1 MKTKLYVLIA
11 VFFMSLGVN
20 AQIDR
25 SQQPKPGPA
34 PKIALEK
41 PQEFELK
48 NGLKVLVVENHKLPR
63 VSFNLAFDR
72 EPIVEGEKAGVSSL
86 AAGLLGNGSTNISKD
101 AFNEEVDFLGAS
113 LNFGASSAFASSLS
127 KYFPRILEL
136 MADAAINPNFTE
148 EEFQKEKEK
157 LLTGLKSQ
165 EKDVSAMAGRV
176 QSAIAYGKEHPYGEF
191 ATEET
196 VNKVGLED
204 AKKFYQTYFN
214 PNNAYLVIIGDV
226 DTKAVKK
233 LVKKHFNSW
242 EKGAQVLTNWKN
254 PVAASQA
261 TINFIDMPN
270 AVQSEVSVQNVVNLQ
285 MKDPD
290 YLPTLMAN
298 RILGGGG
305 SARLFQNLREDKA
318 YTYGSYSSIGNSKY
332 VPSRFRAYAS
342 VRNAVTDSAA
352 VQILEEIQ
360 KITSE
365 PVTQK
370 ELDAAKAT
378 YVGNF
383 VMALER
389 PSTIANY
396 ALNIETE
403 GLSKDFYKTYL
414 ERINAITIADV
425 QQAAGKYFSTENTQ
439 VVVTGKGK
447 EVLENLEKMTFQG
460 KKLPVNYFNTNADQ
474 VEKPEYKM
482 ELPAGVTA
490 QSVIDQYIDAIGG
503 RTVLE
508 KVKTVSIFASGEVQ
522 GMALNFQLI
531 RTSDNQFMQNIEMMG
546 RSMSKQVFNGENG
559 YAMMQGQKMDLDPQ
573 QAAMIKDEAQPF
585 YELHL
590 DPEAISLEGV
600 EKIDGE
606 NAYKVKV
613 SGNRVAFYNVASGQK
628 VQEITTTE
636 MMGQTIE
643 STMKFG
649 NYKEA
654 SGIMFPFYLGQMMGP
669 QLIEFNIDKVEVNSG
684 VTAEDFN

>member
-1 MKTKLYVLIA
+1 MKKIILSLVIALTTVSLY
-11 VFFMSLGVN
+11 

-25 SQQPKPGPA
+25 TTMPEAGPA
-34 PKIALEK
+34 PTINLEE
-41 PQEFELK
+41 PTRFDLK
-48 NGLKVLVVENHKLPR
+48 NGLTVMVVENHKLPR
-63 VSFNLAFDR
+63 VSIQLSIDNPPSL
-72 EPIVEGEKAGVSSL
+72 EGEKAGVSSL

-196 VNKVGLED
+196 VNKVSLED

-254 PVAASQA
+254 PVASNEA

-360 KITSE
+360 KITAE

-403 GLSKDFYKTYL
+403 GLPKDFYKTYL
-414 ERINAITIADV
+414 ERINAITVADV

-460 KKLPVNYFNTNADQ
+460 KKLPVKYFNTNADQ

-490 QSVIDQYIDAIGG
+490 QSVIENYLDAIGG
-503 RTVLE
+503 RAVLE

-559 YAMMQGQKMDLDPQ
+559 YAMMQGQKMDLNPQ

-590 DPEAISLEGV
+590 NPEAISLEGI
-600 EKIDGE
+600 EKVDGE
-606 NAYKVKV
+606 KAYKVKV
-613 SGNRVAFYNVASGQK
+613 SSNRVAFYNVTSGQK
-628 VQEITTTE
+628 IQEITTTE

-649 NYKEA
+649 DYKEA

-669 QLIEFNIDKVEVNSG
+669 QLIEFTIEKIDVNSG
-684 VTAEDFN
+684 VTTEDFN

>member
-1 MKTKLYVLIA
+1 MKKIILSLVIALTTVSLY
-11 VFFMSLGVN
+11 

-25 SQQPKPGPA
+25 TRMPEAGPA
-34 PKIALEK
+34 PTINLEE
-41 PQEFELK
+41 PTRFELK
-48 NGLKVLVVENHKLPR
+48 NGLTVMVVENHKLPR
-63 VSFNLAFDR
+63 VSIQLSIDNPPSL
-72 EPIVEGEKAGVSSL
+72 EGEKAGVSSL

-196 VNKVGLED
+196 VNKVSLED

-242 EKGAQVLTNWKN
+242 EKGAQVFTNWKN
-254 PVAASQA
+254 PVASNEA

-396 ALNIETE
+396 ALNVETE
-403 GLSKDFYKTYL
+403 GLPKDFYKTYL
-414 ERINAITIADV
+414 ERINAITVADV
-425 QQAAGKYFSTENTQ
+425 QQAARKYFSTENTQ

-460 KKLPVNYFNTNADQ
+460 KKLPVKYFNTNADQ

-490 QSVIDQYIDAIGG
+490 QSVIENYLNAIGG
-503 RTVLE
+503 RAILE

-559 YAMMQGQKMDLDPQ
+559 YAMMQGQKMDLNPQ

-590 DPEAISLEGV
+590 DPEAISLEGI
-600 EKIDGE
+600 EKVDGE

-628 VQEITTTE
+628 IQEITTTE

-649 NYKEA
+649 DYKEA

-669 QLIEFNIDKVEVNSG
+669 QLIEFTIEKIDVNSG

>member
-1 MKTKLYVLIA
+1 MKKIILSLVIALTTVSLY
-11 VFFMSLGVN
+11 

-25 SQQPKPGPA
+25 TRMPEAGPA
-34 PKIALEK
+34 PTINLEE
-41 PQEFELK
+41 PTRFELK
-48 NGLKVLVVENHKLPR
+48 NGLTVMVVENHKLPR
-63 VSFNLAFDR
+63 VSIQLSIDNPPSL
-72 EPIVEGEKAGVSSL
+72 EGEKAGVSSL

-196 VNKVGLED
+196 VNKVSLED

-254 PVAASQA
+254 PVASNEA

-403 GLSKDFYKTYL
+403 GLPKDFYKTYL
-414 ERINAITIADV
+414 ERINAITVADV
-425 QQAAGKYFSTENTQ
+425 QQAARKYFSTENTQ

-460 KKLPVNYFNTNADQ
+460 KKLPVKYFNTNADQ

-490 QSVIDQYIDAIGG
+490 QSVIENYLDAIGG
-503 RTVLE
+503 RAVLE

-559 YAMMQGQKMDLDPQ
+559 YAMMQGQKMDLNPQ

-590 DPEAISLEGV
+590 DPEAISLEGI
-600 EKIDGE
+600 EKVDGE

-613 SGNRVAFYNVASGQK
+613 SGNRVAFYNVANGQK
-628 VQEITTTE
+628 IQEITTTE

-649 NYKEA
+649 DYKEA

-669 QLIEFNIDKVEVNSG
+669 QLIEFTIEKIDVNSG

>member
-1 MKTKLYVLIA
+1 MKKIILSLVIALTTVSLY
-11 VFFMSLGVN
+11 

-25 SQQPKPGPA
+25 TRMPEAGPA
-34 PKIALEK
+34 PTINLEE
-41 PQEFELK
+41 PTRFELK
-48 NGLKVLVVENHKLPR
+48 NGLTVMVVENHKLPR
-63 VSFNLAFDR
+63 VSIQLSIDNPPSL
-72 EPIVEGEKAGVSSL
+72 EGEKAGVSSL

-196 VNKVGLED
+196 VNKVSLED

-254 PVAASQA
+254 PVASNEA

-403 GLSKDFYKTYL
+403 GLPKDFYKTYL
-414 ERINAITIADV
+414 ERINAITVADV
-425 QQAAGKYFSTENTQ
+425 QQAARKYFSTENTQ

-460 KKLPVNYFNTNADQ
+460 KKLPVKYFNTNADQ

-490 QSVIDQYIDAIGG
+490 QSVIENYLDAIGG
-503 RTVLE
+503 RAVLE

-559 YAMMQGQKMDLDPQ
+559 YAMMQGQKMDLNPQ

-590 DPEAISLEGV
+590 DPEAISLEGI
-600 EKIDGE
+600 EKVDGE

-628 VQEITTTE
+628 IQEITTTE

-649 NYKEA
+649 DYKEA

-669 QLIEFNIDKVEVNSG
+669 QLIEFTIEKIDVNSG

>member
-1 MKTKLYVLIA
+1 MKKIILSLVIALTTVSLY
-11 VFFMSLGVN
+11 

-25 SQQPKPGPA
+25 TTMPEAGPA
-34 PKIALEK
+34 PTINLEE
-41 PQEFELK
+41 PTRFELK
-48 NGLKVLVVENHKLPR
+48 NGLTVMVVENHKLPR
-63 VSFNLAFDR
+63 VSIQLSIDNPPSL
-72 EPIVEGEKAGVSSL
+72 EGEKAGVSSL

-196 VNKVGLED
+196 VNKVSLED

-226 DTKAVKK
+226 DTKGVKK

-254 PVAASQA
+254 PVASNEA

-270 AVQSEVSVQNVVNLQ
+270 AVQSEVSIQNVVNLQ

-352 VQILEEIQ
+352 VQIVEEIQ
-360 KITSE
+360 KITAE

-403 GLSKDFYKTYL
+403 GLPKDFYKTYL
-414 ERINAITIADV
+414 ERINAITVADV

-460 KKLPVNYFNTNADQ
+460 KKLPVKYFNTNADQ

-490 QSVIDQYIDAIGG
+490 QSVIENYLDAIGG
-503 RTVLE
+503 RAVLE

-559 YAMMQGQKMDLDPQ
+559 YAMMQGQKMDLNPQ

-590 DPEAISLEGV
+590 DPKAISLEGI
-600 EKIDGE
+600 EKVDGE

-613 SGNRVAFYNVASGQK
+613 SGNRVAFYNVTSGQK
-628 VQEITTTE
+628 IQEITTTE

-649 NYKEA
+649 DYKEA

-669 QLIEFNIDKVEVNSG
+669 QLIEFTIEKIEVNSG

>member
-1 MKTKLYVLIA
+1 MKKIILSLVIALTTVSLY
-11 VFFMSLGVN
+11 
-20 AQIDR
+20 AQKDR
-25 SQQPKPGPA
+25 TTMPEAGPA
-34 PKIALEK
+34 PTINLEE
-41 PQEFELK
+41 PTRFELK
-48 NGLKVLVVENHKLPR
+48 NGLTVMVVENHKLPR
-63 VSFNLAFDR
+63 VSIQLSIDNPPSL
-72 EPIVEGEKAGVSSL
+72 EGEKVGVSSL

-191 ATEET
+191 ATEES
-196 VNKVGLED
+196 VNKVSLED

-254 PVAASQA
+254 PVASNEA

-360 KITSE
+360 KITAE

-403 GLSKDFYKTYL
+403 GLPKDFYKTYL
-414 ERINAITIADV
+414 ERINAITVADV

-460 KKLPVNYFNTNADQ
+460 KKLPVKYFNTNADQ

-490 QSVIDQYIDAIGG
+490 QSVIENYLDAIGG
-503 RTVLE
+503 RGVLE

-559 YAMMQGQKMDLDPQ
+559 YAMMQGQKMDLNPQ

-590 DPEAISLEGV
+590 DPEAISLEGI
-600 EKIDGE
+600 EKVDGE
-606 NAYKVKV
+606 NAYKVRV
-613 SGNRVAFYNVASGQK
+613 SDNRVAFYNVTSGQK
-628 VQEITTTE
+628 IQEITTTE

-649 NYKEA
+649 DYKEA

-669 QLIEFNIDKVEVNSG
+669 QLIEFTIEKIEVNSG

>member
-1 MKTKLYVLIA
+1 MKKIILSLVIALTTVSLY
-11 VFFMSLGVN
+11 

-25 SQQPKPGPA
+25 TTMPEAGPA
-34 PKIALEK
+34 PTINLEE
-41 PQEFELK
+41 PTRFELK
-48 NGLKVLVVENHKLPR
+48 NGLTVMVVENHKLPR
-63 VSFNLAFDR
+63 VSIQLSIDNPPSL
-72 EPIVEGEKAGVSSL
+72 EGEKAGVSSL

-127 KYFPRILEL
+127 KYFPRVLEL

-165 EKDVSAMAGRV
+165 EKDVSAMASRV
-176 QSAIAYGKEHPYGEF
+176 QSAIAYGKDHPYGEF

-196 VNKVGLED
+196 VNKVSLED

-254 PVAASQA
+254 PVASKEA

-342 VRNAVTDSAA
+342 VRNTVTDSAA

-403 GLSKDFYKTYL
+403 GLPKDFYKTYL
-414 ERINAITIADV
+414 ERINAITVADV
-425 QQAAGKYFSTENTQ
+425 QQAARKFFSTENTQ

-460 KKLPVNYFNTNADQ
+460 KKLPVKYFNTNAEQ
-474 VEKPEYKM
+474 IEKPEYKM

-490 QSVIDQYIDAIGG
+490 QSVIENYLDAIGG
-503 RTVLE
+503 RAVLE

-559 YAMMQGQKMDLDPQ
+559 YAMMQGQKMDLNPQ

-585 YELHL
+585 YELYL
-590 DPEAISLEGV
+590 NPEAISLEGI

-613 SGNRVAFYNVASGQK
+613 SANRVAFYNVANGQK
-628 VQEITTTE
+628 VQEVTTTE

-649 NYKEA
+649 KYKEA

-669 QLIEFNIDKVEVNSG
+669 QLIEFTIEKIEVNSG

>member
-1 MKTKLYVLIA
+1 MKKIILSLVIALTTVSLY
-11 VFFMSLGVN
+11 

-25 SQQPKPGPA
+25 TRMPEAGPA
-34 PKIALEK
+34 PTINLEE
-41 PQEFELK
+41 PTRFELK
-48 NGLKVLVVENHKLPR
+48 NGLTVMVVENHKLPR
-63 VSFNLAFDR
+63 VSIQLSIDNPPSL
-72 EPIVEGEKAGVSSL
+72 EGEKAGVSSL

-196 VNKVGLED
+196 VNKVSLED

-254 PVAASQA
+254 PVASNEA

-403 GLSKDFYKTYL
+403 GLPKDFYKTYL
-414 ERINAITIADV
+414 ERINAITVADV

-460 KKLPVNYFNTNADQ
+460 KKLPVKYFNTNADQ

-490 QSVIDQYIDAIGG
+490 QSVIENYLDAIGG
-503 RTVLE
+503 RAVLE

-559 YAMMQGQKMDLDPQ
+559 YAMMQGQKMNLNPQ

-585 YELHL
+585 YELNL
-590 DPEAISLEGV
+590 DPEAISLEGI
-600 EKIDGE
+600 EKVDGE

-613 SGNRVAFYNVASGQK
+613 SGNRVAFYNVDSGQK
-628 VQEITTTE
+628 IQEITTTE

-649 NYKEA
+649 DYKEA

-669 QLIEFNIDKVEVNSG
+669 QLIEFTIEKIDVNSG

>member
-1 MKTKLYVLIA
+1 MKKIILSLVIALTTVSLY
-11 VFFMSLGVN
+11 

-25 SQQPKPGPA
+25 STMPEAGPA
-34 PKIALEK
+34 PTINLEE
-41 PQEFELK
+41 PIRFELK
-48 NGLKVLVVENHKLPR
+48 NGLTVMVVENHKLPR
-63 VSFNLAFDR
+63 VSIQLSIDNPPSL
-72 EPIVEGEKAGVSSL
+72 EGEKAGVSSL

-196 VNKVGLED
+196 VNKVSLED

-254 PVAASQA
+254 PVTASQA

-270 AVQSEVSVQNVVNLQ
+270 AVQSEVSVQNVVKLQ

-305 SARLFQNLREDKA
+305 SARLFQNLREEKA

-460 KKLPVNYFNTNADQ
+460 KKLPVKYFNTNADQ

-482 ELPAGVTA
+482 ELPAGGTA
-490 QSVIDQYIDAIGG
+490 QSVIDQY
-503 RTVLE
+503 
-508 KVKTVSIFASGEVQ
+508 
-522 GMALNFQLI
+522 
-531 RTSDNQFMQNIEMMG
+531 
-546 RSMSKQVFNGENG
+546 
-559 YAMMQGQKMDLDPQ
+559 
-573 QAAMIKDEAQPF
+573 
-585 YELHL
+585 
-590 DPEAISLEGV
+590 
-600 EKIDGE
+600 
-606 NAYKVKV
+606 
-613 SGNRVAFYNVASGQK
+613 
-628 VQEITTTE
+628 
-636 MMGQTIE
+636 
-643 STMKFG
+643 
-649 NYKEA
+649 
-654 SGIMFPFYLGQMMGP
+654 
-669 QLIEFNIDKVEVNSG
+669 
-684 VTAEDFN
+684 

>member
-1 MKTKLYVLIA
+1 MKKIILSLVIALTTVSLY
-11 VFFMSLGVN
+11 

-25 SQQPKPGPA
+25 STMPEAGPA
-34 PKIALEK
+34 PTINLEE
-41 PQEFELK
+41 PTRFELK
-48 NGLKVLVVENHKLPR
+48 NGLTVMVVENHKLPR
-63 VSFNLAFDR
+63 VSIQLSIDNPPSL
-72 EPIVEGEKAGVSSL
+72 EGEKAGVSSL

>member
-1 MKTKLYVLIA
+1 MKKIILSLVIALTTVSLY
-11 VFFMSLGVN
+11 

-25 SQQPKPGPA
+25 TTMPEAGPA
-34 PKIALEK
+34 PTINLEE
-41 PQEFELK
+41 PTRFELK
-48 NGLKVLVVENHKLPR
+48 NGLTVMVVENHKLPR
-63 VSFNLAFDR
+63 VSIQLSIDNPPSL
-72 EPIVEGEKAGVSSL
+72 EGEKAGVSSL

-196 VNKVGLED
+196 VNKVSLED

-254 PVAASQA
+254 PVASNEA

-360 KITSE
+360 KITAE

-403 GLSKDFYKTYL
+403 GLPKDFYKTYL
-414 ERINAITIADV
+414 ERINAITVADV

-460 KKLPVNYFNTNADQ
+460 KKLPVKYFNTNADQ

-490 QSVIDQYIDAIGG
+490 QSVIENYLDAIGG
-503 RTVLE
+503 RAVLE

-559 YAMMQGQKMDLDPQ
+559 YAMMQGQKMDLNPQ

-590 DPEAISLEGV
+590 DPEAISLEGI
-600 EKIDGE
+600 EKVDGE
-606 NAYKVKV
+606 NAYKVRV
-613 SGNRVAFYNVASGQK
+613 SDNRVAFYNVTSGQK
-628 VQEITTTE
+628 IQEITTTE

-649 NYKEA
+649 DYKEA

-669 QLIEFNIDKVEVNSG
+669 QLIEFTIEKIEVNSG

>member
-1 MKTKLYVLIA
+1 MKKIILSLVIALTTVSLY
-11 VFFMSLGVN
+11 

-25 SQQPKPGPA
+25 TTMPEAGPA
-34 PKIALEK
+34 PTINLEE
-41 PQEFELK
+41 PTRFELK
-48 NGLKVLVVENHKLPR
+48 NGLTVMVVENHKLPR
-63 VSFNLAFDR
+63 VSIQLSIDNPPSL
-72 EPIVEGEKAGVSSL
+72 EGEKAGVSSL

-196 VNKVGLED
+196 VNKVSLED

-254 PVAASQA
+254 PVASNEA

-403 GLSKDFYKTYL
+403 GLPKDFYKTYL
-414 ERINAITIADV
+414 ERINAITVADV

-460 KKLPVNYFNTNADQ
+460 KKLPVKYFNTNADQ

-490 QSVIDQYIDAIGG
+490 QSVIENYLDAIGG
-503 RTVLE
+503 RAVLE

-559 YAMMQGQKMDLDPQ
+559 YAMMQGQKMDLNPQ

-585 YELHL
+585 YELNL
-590 DPEAISLEGV
+590 DPEAISLEGI
-600 EKIDGE
+600 EKVDGE

-613 SGNRVAFYNVASGQK
+613 SGNRVAFYNVDSGQK
-628 VQEITTTE
+628 IQEITTTE

-649 NYKEA
+649 DYKEA

-669 QLIEFNIDKVEVNSG
+669 QLIEFTIEKIDVNSG

>member
-1 MKTKLYVLIA
+1 M
-11 VFFMSLGVN
+11 
-20 AQIDR
+20 
-25 SQQPKPGPA
+25 
-34 PKIALEK
+34 
-41 PQEFELK
+41 
-48 NGLKVLVVENHKLPR
+48 VVENHKLPR
-63 VSFNLAFDR
+63 VSIQLSIDNPPSL
-72 EPIVEGEKAGVSSL
+72 EGEKAGVSSL

-196 VNKVGLED
+196 VNKVSLED

-254 PVAASQA
+254 PATASQA

-270 AVQSEVSVQNVVNLQ
+270 AVQSEVSVQNVVKLQ

-460 KKLPVNYFNTNADQ
+460 KKLPVKYFNTNADQ

-482 ELPAGVTA
+482 ELPAGVNA
-490 QSVIDQYIDAIGG
+490 QSVIDQYLDAIGG
-503 RTVLE
+503 RAVLE
-508 KVKTVSIFASGEVQ
+508 KVKTVAIFASGEVQ
-522 GMALNFQLI
+522 GM
-531 RTSDNQFMQNIEMMG
+531 
-546 RSMSKQVFNGENG
+546 
-559 YAMMQGQKMDLDPQ
+559 
-573 QAAMIKDEAQPF
+573 
-585 YELHL
+585 
-590 DPEAISLEGV
+590 
-600 EKIDGE
+600 
-606 NAYKVKV
+606 
-613 SGNRVAFYNVASGQK
+613 
-628 VQEITTTE
+628 
-636 MMGQTIE
+636 
-643 STMKFG
+643 
-649 NYKEA
+649 
-654 SGIMFPFYLGQMMGP
+654 
-669 QLIEFNIDKVEVNSG
+669 
-684 VTAEDFN
+684 

>member
-1 MKTKLYVLIA
+1 MKKIILSLVIALTTVSLY
-11 VFFMSLGVN
+11 

-25 SQQPKPGPA
+25 TRMPEAGPA
-34 PKIALEK
+34 PTINLEE
-41 PQEFELK
+41 PTRFELK
-48 NGLKVLVVENHKLPR
+48 NGLTVMVVENHKLPR
-63 VSFNLAFDR
+63 VSIQLSIDNPPSL
-72 EPIVEGEKAGVSSL
+72 EGEKAGVSSL

-196 VNKVGLED
+196 VNKVSLED

-254 PVAASQA
+254 PVASNEA

-403 GLSKDFYKTYL
+403 GLPKDFYKTYL
-414 ERINAITIADV
+414 ERINAITVADV

-460 KKLPVNYFNTNADQ
+460 KKLPVKYFNTNADQ

-490 QSVIDQYIDAIGG
+490 QSVIENYLDAIGG
-503 RTVLE
+503 RAVLE

-559 YAMMQGQKMDLDPQ
+559 YAMMQGQKMDLNPQ

-590 DPEAISLEGV
+590 DPEAISLEGI
-600 EKIDGE
+600 EKVDGE

-613 SGNRVAFYNVASGQK
+613 SGNRVAFYNVANGQK
-628 VQEITTTE
+628 IQEITTTE

-649 NYKEA
+649 DYKEA

-669 QLIEFNIDKVEVNSG
+669 QLIEFTIEKIDVNSG

>member
-1 MKTKLYVLIA
+1 MKKIILSLVIALTTVSLY
-11 VFFMSLGVN
+11 

-25 SQQPKPGPA
+25 TRMPEAGPA
-34 PKIALEK
+34 PTINLEE
-41 PQEFELK
+41 PTRFELK
-48 NGLKVLVVENHKLPR
+48 NGLTVMVVENHKLPR
-63 VSFNLAFDR
+63 VSIQLSIDNPPSL
-72 EPIVEGEKAGVSSL
+72 EGEKAGVSSL

-196 VNKVGLED
+196 VNKVSLED

-254 PVAASQA
+254 PVASNEA

-403 GLSKDFYKTYL
+403 GLPKDFYKTYL
-414 ERINAITIADV
+414 ERINAITVADV

-460 KKLPVNYFNTNADQ
+460 KKLPVKYFNTNADQ

-490 QSVIDQYIDAIGG
+490 QSVIENYLDAIGG
-503 RTVLE
+503 RAVLE

-559 YAMMQGQKMDLDPQ
+559 YAMMQGQKMDLNPQ

-590 DPEAISLEGV
+590 DPEAISLEGI
-600 EKIDGE
+600 EKVDGE

-613 SGNRVAFYNVASGQK
+613 SGNRVAFYNVDSGQK
-628 VQEITTTE
+628 IQEITTTE

-649 NYKEA
+649 DYKEA

-669 QLIEFNIDKVEVNSG
+669 QLIEFTIKKIDVNSG

>member
-1 MKTKLYVLIA
+1 MKKIILSLVIALTTVSLY
-11 VFFMSLGVN
+11 

-25 SQQPKPGPA
+25 TTMPEAGPA
-34 PKIALEK
+34 PTINLEE
-41 PQEFELK
+41 PTRFELK
-48 NGLKVLVVENHKLPR
+48 NGLTVMVVENHKLPR
-63 VSFNLAFDR
+63 VSIQLSIDNPPSL
-72 EPIVEGEKAGVSSL
+72 EGEKAGVSSL

-196 VNKVGLED
+196 VNKVSLED

-254 PVAASQA
+254 PVASNEA

-360 KITSE
+360 KITAE

-403 GLSKDFYKTYL
+403 GLPKDFYKTYL
-414 ERINAITIADV
+414 ERINAITVADV

-460 KKLPVNYFNTNADQ
+460 KKLPVKYFNTNADQ

-490 QSVIDQYIDAIGG
+490 QSVIENYLDAIGG
-503 RTVLE
+503 RAVLE

-559 YAMMQGQKMDLDPQ
+559 YAMMQGQKMDLNPQ

-590 DPEAISLEGV
+590 DPKAISLEGI
-600 EKIDGE
+600 EKVDGE
-606 NAYKVKV
+606 NAYKVRV
-613 SGNRVAFYNVASGQK
+613 SGNRVAFYNVTSGQK
-628 VQEITTTE
+628 IQEITTTE

-643 STMKFG
+643 ITIKFG
-649 NYKEA
+649 DYKEA
-654 SGIMFPFYLGQMMGP
+654 SGIKFPFYLGQMMGP
-669 QLIEFNIDKVEVNSG
+669 QLIEFTIEKIEVNSG

>member
-1 MKTKLYVLIA
+1 MKKIILSLVIALTTVSLY
-11 VFFMSLGVN
+11 

-25 SQQPKPGPA
+25 TRMPEAGPA
-34 PKIALEK
+34 PTINLEE
-41 PQEFELK
+41 PTRFELK
-48 NGLKVLVVENHKLPR
+48 NGLTVMVVENHKLPR
-63 VSFNLAFDR
+63 VSIQLSIDNPPSL
-72 EPIVEGEKAGVSSL
+72 EGEKAGVSSL

-196 VNKVGLED
+196 VNKVSLED

-254 PVAASQA
+254 PVASNEA

-403 GLSKDFYKTYL
+403 GLPKDFYKTYL
-414 ERINAITIADV
+414 ERINAITVADV

-460 KKLPVNYFNTNADQ
+460 KKLPVKYFNTNADQ

-490 QSVIDQYIDAIGG
+490 QSVIENYLDAIGG
-503 RTVLE
+503 RAVLE

-559 YAMMQGQKMDLDPQ
+559 YAMMQGQKMDLNPQ

-590 DPEAISLEGV
+590 DPEAISLEGI
-600 EKIDGE
+600 EKVDGE

-613 SGNRVAFYNVASGQK
+613 SGNRVAFYNVANGQK
-628 VQEITTTE
+628 IQEITTTE

-649 NYKEA
+649 DYKEA

-669 QLIEFNIDKVEVNSG
+669 QLIEFTIKKIDVNSG

>member
-1 MKTKLYVLIA
+1 MKKIILSLVIALTTVSLY
-11 VFFMSLGVN
+11 
-20 AQIDR
+20 AQKDR
-25 SQQPKPGPA
+25 TTMPEAGPA
-34 PKIALEK
+34 PTINLEE
-41 PQEFELK
+41 PTRFELK
-48 NGLKVLVVENHKLPR
+48 NGLTVMVVENHKLPR
-63 VSFNLAFDR
+63 VSIQLSIDNPPSL
-72 EPIVEGEKAGVSSL
+72 EGEKVGVSSL

-191 ATEET
+191 ATEES
-196 VNKVGLED
+196 VNKVSLED

-214 PNNAYLVIIGDV
+214 PNNAFLVIIGDV

-254 PVAASQA
+254 PVASNEA

-360 KITSE
+360 KITAE

-403 GLSKDFYKTYL
+403 GLPKDFYKTYL
-414 ERINAITIADV
+414 ERINAITVADV

-460 KKLPVNYFNTNADQ
+460 KKLPVKYFNTNADQ

-490 QSVIDQYIDAIGG
+490 QSVIENYLDAIGG
-503 RTVLE
+503 RGVLE

-559 YAMMQGQKMDLDPQ
+559 YAMMQGQKMDLNPQ

-590 DPEAISLEGV
+590 DPEAISLEGI
-600 EKIDGE
+600 EKVDGE
-606 NAYKVKV
+606 NAYKVRV
-613 SGNRVAFYNVASGQK
+613 SDNRVAFYNVTSGQK
-628 VQEITTTE
+628 IQEITTTE

-649 NYKEA
+649 DYKEA

-669 QLIEFNIDKVEVNSG
+669 QLIEFTIEKIEVNSG

>member
-1 MKTKLYVLIA
+1 MKKIILSLVIALTTVSLY
-11 VFFMSLGVN
+11 

-25 SQQPKPGPA
+25 TRMPEAGPA
-34 PKIALEK
+34 PTINLEE
-41 PQEFELK
+41 PTRFELK
-48 NGLKVLVVENHKLPR
+48 NGLTVMVVENHKLPR
-63 VSFNLAFDR
+63 VSIQLSIDNPPSL
-72 EPIVEGEKAGVSSL
+72 EGEKAGVSSL

-196 VNKVGLED
+196 VNKVSLED

-254 PVAASQA
+254 PVASNEA

-360 KITSE
+360 KITAE

-403 GLSKDFYKTYL
+403 GLPKDFYKTYL
-414 ERINAITIADV
+414 ERINAITVADV

-460 KKLPVNYFNTNADQ
+460 KKLPVKYFNTNADQ

-490 QSVIDQYIDAIGG
+490 QSVIENYLDAIGG
-503 RTVLE
+503 RAVLE

-559 YAMMQGQKMDLDPQ
+559 YAMMQGQKMDLNPQ

-590 DPEAISLEGV
+590 DPEAISLEGI
-600 EKIDGE
+600 EKVDGE
-606 NAYKVKV
+606 NAYKVRV
-613 SGNRVAFYNVASGQK
+613 SDNRVAFYNVTSGQK
-628 VQEITTTE
+628 IQEITTTE

-649 NYKEA
+649 DYKEA

-669 QLIEFNIDKVEVNSG
+669 QLIEFTIKKIDVNSG

>member
-1 MKTKLYVLIA
+1 MKKIILSLVIALTTVSLY
-11 VFFMSLGVN
+11 

-25 SQQPKPGPA
+25 TTMPEAGPA
-34 PKIALEK
+34 PTINLEE
-41 PQEFELK
+41 PTRFELK
-48 NGLKVLVVENHKLPR
+48 NGLTVMVVENHKLPR
-63 VSFNLAFDR
+63 VSIQLSIDNPPSL
-72 EPIVEGEKAGVSSL
+72 EGEKAGVSSL

-165 EKDVSAMAGRV
+165 EKDVSAMASRV
-176 QSAIAYGKEHPYGEF
+176 QSAIAYGKDHPYGEF

-196 VNKVGLED
+196 VNKVSLED

-254 PVAASQA
+254 PVASKEA

-342 VRNAVTDSAA
+342 VRNTVTDSAA

-403 GLSKDFYKTYL
+403 GLPKDFYKTYL
-414 ERINAITIADV
+414 ERINAITVADV
-425 QQAAGKYFSTENTQ
+425 QQAARKFFSTENTQ

-460 KKLPVNYFNTNADQ
+460 KKLPVKYFNTNAEKI
-474 VEKPEYKM
+474 EKPEYKM

-490 QSVIDQYIDAIGG
+490 QSVIENYLDAIGG
-503 RTVLE
+503 RAVLE

-559 YAMMQGQKMDLDPQ
+559 YAMMQGQKMDLNPQ

-585 YELHL
+585 YELYL
-590 DPEAISLEGV
+590 NPEAISLEGI

-613 SGNRVAFYNVASGQK
+613 SANRVAFYNVANGQK
-628 VQEITTTE
+628 VQEVTTTE

-649 NYKEA
+649 KYKEA

-669 QLIEFNIDKVEVNSG
+669 QLIEFTIEKIEVNSG

>member
-1 MKTKLYVLIA
+1 MKKIILSLVIALTTVSLY
-11 VFFMSLGVN
+11 

-25 SQQPKPGPA
+25 TTMPEAGPA
-34 PKIALEK
+34 PTINLEE
-41 PQEFELK
+41 PTRFELK
-48 NGLKVLVVENHKLPR
+48 NGLTVMVVENHKLPR
-63 VSFNLAFDR
+63 VSIQLSIDNPPSL
-72 EPIVEGEKAGVSSL
+72 EGEKAGVSSL

-196 VNKVGLED
+196 VNKVSLED

-242 EKGAQVLTNWKN
+242 EKGAQILTNWKN
-254 PVAASQA
+254 PVASNEA

-403 GLSKDFYKTYL
+403 GLPKDFYKTYL
-414 ERINAITIADV
+414 ERINAITVADV

-460 KKLPVNYFNTNADQ
+460 KKLPVKYFNTNADQ

-490 QSVIDQYIDAIGG
+490 QSVIENYLDAIGG
-503 RTVLE
+503 RAVLE

-559 YAMMQGQKMDLDPQ
+559 YAMMQGQKMNLNPQ

-590 DPEAISLEGV
+590 DPEAISLEGI
-600 EKIDGE
+600 EKVDGE

-613 SGNRVAFYNVASGQK
+613 SGNRVAFYNVDSGQK
-628 VQEITTTE
+628 IQEITTTE

-649 NYKEA
+649 DYKEA

-669 QLIEFNIDKVEVNSG
+669 QLIEFTIEKIDVNSG

>member
-1 MKTKLYVLIA
+1 MKKIILSLVIALTTVSLY
-11 VFFMSLGVN
+11 

-25 SQQPKPGPA
+25 TTMPEAGPA
-34 PKIALEK
+34 PTINLEE
-41 PQEFELK
+41 PTRFELK
-48 NGLKVLVVENHKLPR
+48 NGLTVMVVENHKLPR
-63 VSFNLAFDR
+63 VSIQLSIDNPPSL
-72 EPIVEGEKAGVSSL
+72 EGEKAGVSSL

-196 VNKVGLED
+196 VNKVSLED

-254 PVAASQA
+254 PVASNEA

-360 KITSE
+360 KITAE

-403 GLSKDFYKTYL
+403 GLPKDFYKTYL
-414 ERINAITIADV
+414 ERINAITVADV

-460 KKLPVNYFNTNADQ
+460 KKLPVKYFNTNADQ

-490 QSVIDQYIDAIGG
+490 QSVIENYLDAIGG
-503 RTVLE
+503 RAVLE

-559 YAMMQGQKMDLDPQ
+559 YAMMQGQKMDLNPQ

-590 DPEAISLEGV
+590 DPEAISLEGI
-600 EKIDGE
+600 EKVDGE

-613 SGNRVAFYNVASGQK
+613 SGNRVAFYNVTSGQK
-628 VQEITTTE
+628 IQEITTTE

-649 NYKEA
+649 DYKEA

-669 QLIEFNIDKVEVNSG
+669 QLIEFTIEKIDVNSG

>member
-1 MKTKLYVLIA
+1 MKKIILSLVIARTTVSLY
-11 VFFMSLGVN
+11 

-25 SQQPKPGPA
+25 TTMPEAGPA
-34 PKIALEK
+34 PTINLEE
-41 PQEFELK
+41 PTRFELK
-48 NGLKVLVVENHKLPR
+48 NGLTVMVVENHKLPR
-63 VSFNLAFDR
+63 VSIQLSIDNPPSL
-72 EPIVEGEKAGVSSL
+72 EGEKAGVSSL

-196 VNKVGLED
+196 VNKVSLED

-254 PVAASQA
+254 PVASNEA

-360 KITSE
+360 KITAE

-403 GLSKDFYKTYL
+403 GLPKDFYKTYL
-414 ERINAITIADV
+414 ERINAITVADV

-460 KKLPVNYFNTNADQ
+460 KKLPVKYFNTNADQ

-490 QSVIDQYIDAIGG
+490 QSVIENYLDAIGG
-503 RTVLE
+503 RAVLE

-559 YAMMQGQKMDLDPQ
+559 YAMMQGQKMDLNPQ

-590 DPEAISLEGV
+590 DPKAISLEGI
-600 EKIDGE
+600 EKVDGE

-613 SGNRVAFYNVASGQK
+613 SGNRVAFYNVTSGQK
-628 VQEITTTE
+628 IQEITTTE

-649 NYKEA
+649 DYKEA

-669 QLIEFNIDKVEVNSG
+669 QLIEYTIEKIEVNSG

>member
-1 MKTKLYVLIA
+1 MKKIILSLVIALTTVSLY
-11 VFFMSLGVN
+11 

-25 SQQPKPGPA
+25 TTMPEAGPA
-34 PKIALEK
+34 PTINLEE
-41 PQEFELK
+41 PTRFELK
-48 NGLKVLVVENHKLPR
+48 NGLTVMVVENHKLPR
-63 VSFNLAFDR
+63 VSIQLSIDNPPSL
-72 EPIVEGEKAGVSSL
+72 EGEKAGVSSL

-165 EKDVSAMAGRV
+165 EKDVSAMASRV
-176 QSAIAYGKEHPYGEF
+176 QSAIAYGKDHPYGEF

-196 VNKVGLED
+196 VNKVSLED

-254 PVAASQA
+254 PVASNEA

-360 KITSE
+360 KITAE

-403 GLSKDFYKTYL
+403 GLPKDFYKTYL
-414 ERINAITIADV
+414 ERINAITVADV
-425 QQAAGKYFSTENTQ
+425 QQAARKFFSTENTQ

-460 KKLPVNYFNTNADQ
+460 KKLPVKYFNTNADQ

-490 QSVIDQYIDAIGG
+490 QSVIENYLDAIGG
-503 RTVLE
+503 RAVLE

-559 YAMMQGQKMDLDPQ
+559 YAMMQGQKMDLNPQ

-585 YELHL
+585 YELYL
-590 DPEAISLEGV
+590 NPEAISLEGI

-613 SGNRVAFYNVASGQK
+613 SANRVAFYNVANGQK
-628 VQEITTTE
+628 VQEVTTTE

-649 NYKEA
+649 KYKEA

-669 QLIEFNIDKVEVNSG
+669 QLIEFTIEKIEVNSG

>member
-1 MKTKLYVLIA
+1 MKKIILSLVIALTTVSLY
-11 VFFMSLGVN
+11 

-25 SQQPKPGPA
+25 TRMPEAGPA
-34 PKIALEK
+34 PTINLEE
-41 PQEFELK
+41 PTRFELK
-48 NGLKVLVVENHKLPR
+48 NGLTVMVVENHKLPR
-63 VSFNLAFDR
+63 VSIQLSIDNPPSL
-72 EPIVEGEKAGVSSL
+72 EGEKAGVSSL

-196 VNKVGLED
+196 VNKVSLED

-254 PVAASQA
+254 PVASNEA

-403 GLSKDFYKTYL
+403 GLPKDFYKTYL
-414 ERINAITIADV
+414 ERINAITVADV

-460 KKLPVNYFNTNADQ
+460 KKLPVKYFNTNADQ

-490 QSVIDQYIDAIGG
+490 QSVIENYLDAIGG
-503 RTVLE
+503 RAVLE

-559 YAMMQGQKMDLDPQ
+559 YAMMQGQKMNLNPQ

-590 DPEAISLEGV
+590 DPEAISLEGI
-600 EKIDGE
+600 EKVDGE

-613 SGNRVAFYNVASGQK
+613 SGNRVAFYNVDSGQK
-628 VQEITTTE
+628 IQEITTTE

-649 NYKEA
+649 DYKEA

-669 QLIEFNIDKVEVNSG
+669 QLIEFTIEKIDVNSG

>member
-1 MKTKLYVLIA
+1 MKKIILSLVIALTTVSLY
-11 VFFMSLGVN
+11 

-25 SQQPKPGPA
+25 TTMPEAGPA
-34 PKIALEK
+34 PTINLEE
-41 PQEFELK
+41 PTRFDLK
-48 NGLKVLVVENHKLPR
+48 NGLTVMVVENHKLPR
-63 VSFNLAFDR
+63 VSIQLSIDNPPSL
-72 EPIVEGEKAGVSSL
+72 EGEKAGVSSL

-196 VNKVGLED
+196 VNKVSLED

-254 PVAASQA
+254 PVASNEA

-360 KITSE
+360 KITAE

-403 GLSKDFYKTYL
+403 GLPKDFYKTYL
-414 ERINAITIADV
+414 ERINAITVADV

-460 KKLPVNYFNTNADQ
+460 KKLPVKYFNTNADQ

-490 QSVIDQYIDAIGG
+490 QSVIENYLDAIGG
-503 RTVLE
+503 RAVLE

-559 YAMMQGQKMDLDPQ
+559 YAMMQGQKMDLNPQ

-590 DPEAISLEGV
+590 NPEAISLEGI
-600 EKIDGE
+600 EKVDGE

-613 SGNRVAFYNVASGQK
+613 SGNRVAFYNVTSGQK
-628 VQEITTTE
+628 IQEITTTE

-649 NYKEA
+649 DYKEA

-669 QLIEFNIDKVEVNSG
+669 QLIEFTIEKIDVNSG
-684 VTAEDFN
+684 VTTEDFN

>member
-1 MKTKLYVLIA
+1 MKKIILSLVIALTTVSLY
-11 VFFMSLGVN
+11 

-25 SQQPKPGPA
+25 TRMPEAGPA
-34 PKIALEK
+34 PTINLEE
-41 PQEFELK
+41 PTRFELK
-48 NGLKVLVVENHKLPR
+48 NGLTVMVVENHKLPR
-63 VSFNLAFDR
+63 VSIQLSIDNPPSL
-72 EPIVEGEKAGVSSL
+72 EGEKAGVSSL

-196 VNKVGLED
+196 VNKVSLED

-254 PVAASQA
+254 PVASNEA

-360 KITSE
+360 KITAE

-403 GLSKDFYKTYL
+403 GLPKDFYKTYL
-414 ERINAITIADV
+414 ERINAITVADV
-425 QQAAGKYFSTENTQ
+425 QQAARKYFSTENTQ

-460 KKLPVNYFNTNADQ
+460 KKLPVKYFNTNADQ

-490 QSVIDQYIDAIGG
+490 QSVIENYLDAIGG
-503 RTVLE
+503 RAVLE

-559 YAMMQGQKMDLDPQ
+559 YAMMQGQKMDLNPQ

-590 DPEAISLEGV
+590 DPEAISLEGI
-600 EKIDGE
+600 EKVDGE

-613 SGNRVAFYNVASGQK
+613 SGNRVAFYNVANGQK
-628 VQEITTTE
+628 IQEITTTE

-649 NYKEA
+649 DYKEA

-669 QLIEFNIDKVEVNSG
+669 QLIEFTIKKIDVNSG

>member
-1 MKTKLYVLIA
+1 MKKIILSLVIALTTVSLY
-11 VFFMSLGVN
+11 

-25 SQQPKPGPA
+25 TTMPEAGPA
-34 PKIALEK
+34 PTINLEE
-41 PQEFELK
+41 PTRFELK
-48 NGLKVLVVENHKLPR
+48 NGLTVMVVENHKLPR
-63 VSFNLAFDR
+63 VSIQLSIDNPPSL
-72 EPIVEGEKAGVSSL
+72 EGEKAGVSSL

-136 MADAAINPNFTE
+136 MADAAINPNFME

-165 EKDVSAMAGRV
+165 EKDVSAMASRV
-176 QSAIAYGKEHPYGEF
+176 QSAIAYGKDHPYGEF

-196 VNKVGLED
+196 VNKVSLED

-254 PVAASQA
+254 PVASKEA

-342 VRNAVTDSAA
+342 VRNTVTDSAA

-403 GLSKDFYKTYL
+403 GLPKDFYKTYL
-414 ERINAITIADV
+414 ERINAITVADV
-425 QQAAGKYFSTENTQ
+425 QQAARKFFSTENTQ

-460 KKLPVNYFNTNADQ
+460 KKLPVKYFNTNAEQ
-474 VEKPEYKM
+474 IEKPEYKM

-490 QSVIDQYIDAIGG
+490 QSVIENYLDAIGG
-503 RTVLE
+503 RAVLE

-559 YAMMQGQKMDLDPQ
+559 YAMMQGQKMDLNPQ

-585 YELHL
+585 YELYL
-590 DPEAISLEGV
+590 NPEAISLEGI

-613 SGNRVAFYNVASGQK
+613 SANRVAFYNVANGQK
-628 VQEITTTE
+628 VQEVTTTE

-649 NYKEA
+649 KYKEA

-669 QLIEFNIDKVEVNSG
+669 QLIEFTIEKIEVNSG

>member
-1 MKTKLYVLIA
+1 MKKIILSLVIALTTVSLY
-11 VFFMSLGVN
+11 

-25 SQQPKPGPA
+25 TTMPEAGPA
-34 PKIALEK
+34 PTINLEE
-41 PQEFELK
+41 PTRFELK
-48 NGLKVLVVENHKLPR
+48 NGLTVMVVENHKLPR
-63 VSFNLAFDR
+63 VSIQLSIDNPPSL
-72 EPIVEGEKAGVSSL
+72 EGEKAGVSSL

-196 VNKVGLED
+196 VNKVSLED

-254 PVAASQA
+254 PVASNEA

-360 KITSE
+360 KITAE

-403 GLSKDFYKTYL
+403 GLPKDFYKTYL
-414 ERINAITIADV
+414 ERINAITVADV

-460 KKLPVNYFNTNADQ
+460 KKLPVKYFNTNADQ

-490 QSVIDQYIDAIGG
+490 QSVIENYLDAIGG
-503 RTVLE
+503 RAVLE

-559 YAMMQGQKMDLDPQ
+559 YAMMQGQKMDLNPQ
-573 QAAMIKDEAQPF
+573 QAATIKDEAQPF

-590 DPEAISLEGV
+590 DPEAISLEGI
-600 EKIDGE
+600 EKVDGE
-606 NAYKVKV
+606 NAYKVRV
-613 SGNRVAFYNVASGQK
+613 SDNRVAFYNVTSGQK
-628 VQEITTTE
+628 IQEITTTE

-649 NYKEA
+649 DYKEA

-669 QLIEFNIDKVEVNSG
+669 QLIEFTIEKIEVNSG

>member
-1 MKTKLYVLIA
+1 MKKIILSLVIALTTVSLY
-11 VFFMSLGVN
+11 
-20 AQIDR
+20 AQINR
-25 SQQPKPGPA
+25 TRMPEAGPA
-34 PKIALEK
+34 PTINLEE
-41 PQEFELK
+41 PTRFELK
-48 NGLKVLVVENHKLPR
+48 NGLTVMVVENHKLPR
-63 VSFNLAFDR
+63 VSIQLSIDNPPSL
-72 EPIVEGEKAGVSSL
+72 EGEKAGVSSL

-196 VNKVGLED
+196 VNKVSLED

-254 PVAASQA
+254 PVASNEA

-403 GLSKDFYKTYL
+403 GLPKDFYKTYL
-414 ERINAITIADV
+414 ERINAITVADV

-460 KKLPVNYFNTNADQ
+460 KKLPVKYFNTNADQ

-490 QSVIDQYIDAIGG
+490 QSVIENYLDAIGG
-503 RTVLE
+503 RAVLE

-559 YAMMQGQKMDLDPQ
+559 YAMMQGQKMDLNPQ

-590 DPEAISLEGV
+590 DPEAISLEGI
-600 EKIDGE
+600 EKVDGE

-613 SGNRVAFYNVASGQK
+613 SGNRVAFYNVDSGQK
-628 VQEITTTE
+628 IQEITTTE

-649 NYKEA
+649 DYKEA

-669 QLIEFNIDKVEVNSG
+669 QLIEFTIEKIDVNSG

>member
-1 MKTKLYVLIA
+1 MKKIILSLVIALTTVSLY
-11 VFFMSLGVN
+11 

-25 SQQPKPGPA
+25 TRMPEAGPA
-34 PKIALEK
+34 PTINLEE
-41 PQEFELK
+41 PTRFELK
-48 NGLKVLVVENHKLPR
+48 NGLTVMVVENHKLPR
-63 VSFNLAFDR
+63 VSIQLSIDNPPSL
-72 EPIVEGEKAGVSSL
+72 EGEKAGVSSL

-196 VNKVGLED
+196 VNKVSLED

-254 PVAASQA
+254 PVASNEA

-403 GLSKDFYKTYL
+403 GLPKDFYKTYL
-414 ERINAITIADV
+414 ERINAITVADV
-425 QQAAGKYFSTENTQ
+425 QQAARKYFSTENTQ

-460 KKLPVNYFNTNADQ
+460 KKLPVKYFNTNADQ

-490 QSVIDQYIDAIGG
+490 QSVIENYLDAIGG
-503 RTVLE
+503 RAVLE

-559 YAMMQGQKMDLDPQ
+559 YAMMQGQKMNLNPQ

-585 YELHL
+585 YELNL
-590 DPEAISLEGV
+590 DPEAISLEGI
-600 EKIDGE
+600 EKVDGE

-613 SGNRVAFYNVASGQK
+613 SGNRVAFYNVDSGQK
-628 VQEITTTE
+628 IQEITTTE

-649 NYKEA
+649 DYKEA

-669 QLIEFNIDKVEVNSG
+669 QLIEFTIEKIDVNSG

>member
-1 MKTKLYVLIA
+1 MKKIILSLVIALTTVSLY
-11 VFFMSLGVN
+11 

-25 SQQPKPGPA
+25 TRMPEAGPA
-34 PKIALEK
+34 PTINLEE
-41 PQEFELK
+41 PTRFELK
-48 NGLKVLVVENHKLPR
+48 NGLTVMVVENHKLPR
-63 VSFNLAFDR
+63 VSIQLSIDNPPSL
-72 EPIVEGEKAGVSSL
+72 EGEKAGVSSL

-196 VNKVGLED
+196 VNKVSLED

-254 PVAASQA
+254 PVASNEA

-403 GLSKDFYKTYL
+403 GLPKDFYKTYL
-414 ERINAITIADV
+414 ERINAITVADV
-425 QQAAGKYFSTENTQ
+425 QQAARKYFSTENTQ

-460 KKLPVNYFNTNADQ
+460 KKLPVKYFNTNADQ

-490 QSVIDQYIDAIGG
+490 QSVIENYLDAIGG
-503 RTVLE
+503 RAVLE

-559 YAMMQGQKMDLDPQ
+559 YAMMQGQKMDLNPQ

-590 DPEAISLEGV
+590 DPEAISLEGI
-600 EKIDGE
+600 EKVDGE

-613 SGNRVAFYNVASGQK
+613 SGNRVAFYNVDSGQK
-628 VQEITTTE
+628 IQEITTTE

-649 NYKEA
+649 DYKEA

-669 QLIEFNIDKVEVNSG
+669 QLIEFTIEKIDVNSG

>member
-1 MKTKLYVLIA
+1 L
-11 VFFMSLGVN
+11 
-20 AQIDR
+20 
-25 SQQPKPGPA
+25 
-34 PKIALEK
+34 
-41 PQEFELK
+41 
-48 NGLKVLVVENHKLPR
+48 
-63 VSFNLAFDR
+63 
-72 EPIVEGEKAGVSSL
+72 EGEKAGVSSL

-196 VNKVGLED
+196 VNKVSLED

-254 PVAASQA
+254 PVASNEA

-403 GLSKDFYKTYL
+403 GLPKDFYKTYL
-414 ERINAITIADV
+414 ERINAITVADV

-460 KKLPVNYFNTNADQ
+460 KKLPVKYFNTNADQ

-490 QSVIDQYIDAIGG
+490 QSVIENYLDAIGG
-503 RTVLE
+503 RAVLE

-559 YAMMQGQKMDLDPQ
+559 YAMMQGQKMNLNPQ

-585 YELHL
+585 YELNL
-590 DPEAISLEGV
+590 DPEAISLEGI
-600 EKIDGE
+600 EKVDGE

-613 SGNRVAFYNVASGQK
+613 SGNRVAFYNVDSGQK
-628 VQEITTTE
+628 IQEITTTE

-649 NYKEA
+649 DYKEA

-669 QLIEFNIDKVEVNSG
+669 QLIEFTIEKIDVNSG

>member
-1 MKTKLYVLIA
+1 MKKIILSLVIALTTVSLY
-11 VFFMSLGVN
+11 

-25 SQQPKPGPA
+25 TTMPEAGPA
-34 PKIALEK
+34 PTINLEE
-41 PQEFELK
+41 PTRFELK
-48 NGLKVLVVENHKLPR
+48 NGLTVMVVENHKLPR
-63 VSFNLAFDR
+63 VSIQLSIDNPPSL
-72 EPIVEGEKAGVSSL
+72 EGEKAGVSSL

-196 VNKVGLED
+196 VNKVSLED

-254 PVAASQA
+254 PVASNEA

-360 KITSE
+360 KITAE

-403 GLSKDFYKTYL
+403 GLPKDFYKTYL
-414 ERINAITIADV
+414 ERINAITVADV

-447 EVLENLEKMTFQG
+447 EVLENLEKITFQG
-460 KKLPVNYFNTNADQ
+460 KKLPVKYFNTNADQ

-490 QSVIDQYIDAIGG
+490 QSVIENYLDAIGG
-503 RTVLE
+503 RAVLE

-559 YAMMQGQKMDLDPQ
+559 YAMMQGQKMDLNPQ

-585 YELHL
+585 YELHI
-590 DPEAISLEGV
+590 DPEAISLEGI
-600 EKIDGE
+600 EKVDGE
-606 NAYKVKV
+606 NAYKVRV
-613 SGNRVAFYNVASGQK
+613 SDNRVAFYNVTSGQK
-628 VQEITTTE
+628 IQEITTTE

-649 NYKEA
+649 DYKEA

-669 QLIEFNIDKVEVNSG
+669 QLIEFTIEKIEVNSG

>member
-1 MKTKLYVLIA
+1 MKKIILSLVIALTTVSLY
-11 VFFMSLGVN
+11 

-25 SQQPKPGPA
+25 TRMPEAGPA
-34 PKIALEK
+34 PTINLEE
-41 PQEFELK
+41 PTRFELK
-48 NGLKVLVVENHKLPR
+48 NGLTVMVVENHKLPR
-63 VSFNLAFDR
+63 VSIQLSIDNPPSL
-72 EPIVEGEKAGVSSL
+72 EGEKAGVSSL

-196 VNKVGLED
+196 VNKVSLED

-254 PVAASQA
+254 PVASNEA

-403 GLSKDFYKTYL
+403 GLPKDFYKTYL
-414 ERINAITIADV
+414 ERINAITVADV

-460 KKLPVNYFNTNADQ
+460 KKLPVKYFNTNADQ

-490 QSVIDQYIDAIGG
+490 QSVIENYLDAIGG
-503 RTVLE
+503 RAVLE

-559 YAMMQGQKMDLDPQ
+559 YAMMQGQKMDLNPQ

-590 DPEAISLEGV
+590 DPEAISLEGI
-600 EKIDGE
+600 EKVDGE

-613 SGNRVAFYNVASGQK
+613 SGNRVAFYNVNSGQK
-628 VQEITTTE
+628 IQEITTTE

-649 NYKEA
+649 DYKEA

-669 QLIEFNIDKVEVNSG
+669 QLIEFTIEKIDVNSG

>member
-1 MKTKLYVLIA
+1 MKKIILSLVIALTTVSLY
-11 VFFMSLGVN
+11 

-25 SQQPKPGPA
+25 TRMPEAGPA
-34 PKIALEK
+34 PTINLEE
-41 PQEFELK
+41 PTRFELK
-48 NGLKVLVVENHKLPR
+48 NGLTVMVVENHKLPR
-63 VSFNLAFDR
+63 VSIQLSIDNPPSL
-72 EPIVEGEKAGVSSL
+72 EGEKAGVSSL

-196 VNKVGLED
+196 VNKVSLED

-254 PVAASQA
+254 PVASNEA

-403 GLSKDFYKTYL
+403 GLPKDFYKTYL
-414 ERINAITIADV
+414 ERINAITVTDV

-460 KKLPVNYFNTNADQ
+460 KKLPVKYFNTNADQ

-490 QSVIDQYIDAIGG
+490 QSVIENYLDAIGG
-503 RTVLE
+503 RAVLE

-559 YAMMQGQKMDLDPQ
+559 YAMMQGQKMNLNPQ

-585 YELHL
+585 YELNL
-590 DPEAISLEGV
+590 DPEAISLEGI
-600 EKIDGE
+600 EKVDGE

-613 SGNRVAFYNVASGQK
+613 SGNRVAFYNVDSGQK
-628 VQEITTTE
+628 IQEITTTE

-649 NYKEA
+649 DYKEA

-669 QLIEFNIDKVEVNSG
+669 QLIEFTIEKIDVNSG